1 MHESNSE
8 DSEIEGDEPEDDD
21 YDHDDEDV
29 EGEPNLVLEDW
40 VSWIKRTTEF
50 AEEQL
55 AKAKITDWVTEQRKR
70 YWEFAGRLARCS
82 DSRRSHLILHWIPK
96 KGFRRVGSPEKRWS
110 DDIATYCSKN
120 LEEHWFVLAQDLK
133 TWDSLKDKFV
143 ETSLF

>member
-1 MHESNSE
+1 MGRRQMHESNSE

-82 DSRRSHLILHWIPK
+82 DSLWLHLILHLIQRK
-96 KGFRRVGSPEKRWS
+96 AS
-110 DDIATYCSKN
+110 D
-120 LEEHWFVLAQDLK
+120 E
-133 TWDSLKDKFV
+133 
-143 ETSLF
+143 